1 MALAQ
6 IIVEHQRLVILRLLS
21 EVSGYDLNESII
33 QDGLDRYGLDISR
46 DALRAQ
52 LEWLA
57 ELGLVTLEKLGST
70 YIATLTGRGE
80 DVAAGRSM
88 VSGIKKPRPGE

>member
-21 EVSGYDLNESII
+21 EVS
-33 QDGLDRYGLDISR
+33 
-46 DALRAQ
+46 
-52 LEWLA
+52 
-57 ELGLVTLEKLGST
+57 GLVTLEKLGST

>member
-1 MALAQ
+1 MAITQ
-6 IIVEHQRLVILRLLS
+6 ILREHQRLVILRLLS
-21 EVSGYDLNESII
+21 EVPGYDLNESII

-46 DALRAQ
+46 DALRAE
-52 LEWLA
+52 LEWLS
-57 ELGLVTLEKLGST
+57 ELGLITLEKLGST

-80 DVAAGRSM
+80 DVASGRAK

>member
-1 MALAQ
+1 MAISK
-6 IIVEHQRLVILRLLS
+6 IIVSHQRLVVLRLLS
-21 EVSGYDLNESII
+21 EVPGYDLNDSII

-52 LEWLA
+52 LEWLE

-70 YIATLTGRGE
+70 YIATLTGRGG
-80 DVAAGRSM
+80 DVACGRAT

>member
-1 MALAQ
+1 MAITQ
-6 IIVEHQRLVILRLLS
+6 ILREHQRLVILRLLS
-21 EVSGYDLNESII
+21 EVPGYDLNESII

-46 DALRAQ
+46 DALRAE
-52 LEWLA
+52 LEWLC
-57 ELGLVTLEKLGST
+57 ELGLIILEKLGST

-80 DVAAGRSM
+80 DVASGRAK

>member
-1 MALAQ
+1 MTLSQ
-6 IIVEHQRLVILRLLS
+6 IIVEHQRLVVLRLLS
-21 EVSGYDLNESII
+21 EVPGYDLNESII

-52 LEWLA
+52 MEWLA

-80 DVAAGRSM
+80 DIACGRAS